1 MGNHRQ
7 AAARKLQHVLEVLEQ
22 ERPEDYLENLLELE
36 AAVEVCDDAIRLL
49 RREIAVL
56 RAPSSTPS

>member
-1 MGNHRQ
+1 MGDHRR
-7 AAARKLQHVLEVLEQ
+7 AAARKLQHVLEVVKQ

-49 RREIAVL
+49 RQEIAIL
-56 RAPSSTPS
+56 KAPSSTRS

>member
-1 MGNHRQ
+1 MGDHRR
-7 AAARKLQHVLEVLEQ
+7 AAVRKLKHVLEVLQQ

-36 AAVEVCDDAIRLL
+36 AAVEVCEDAIRLM

-56 RAPSSTPS
+56 KAPSSTPS